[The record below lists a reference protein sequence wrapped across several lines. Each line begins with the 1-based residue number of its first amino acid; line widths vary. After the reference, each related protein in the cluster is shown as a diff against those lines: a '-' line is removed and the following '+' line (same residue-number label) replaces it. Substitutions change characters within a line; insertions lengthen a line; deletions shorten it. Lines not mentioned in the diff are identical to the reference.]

1 MAPVGMPMPPAPG
14 PEVTAQMGGGS
25 SPGAGLSS
33 LVPSSP
39 MGIAPEGGG
48 QPNPK
53 GFLVSQIETVKRV
66 LQQIAAAEPSFA
78 PFADKAAQILD
89 SGLSAVAASPGAPG
103 PARPPEQATG
113 GVVPPPPGGEGAMP
127 PLGA

>member
-1 MAPVGMPMPPAPG
+1 MAPAGMPMPPAPG
-14 PEVTAQMGGGS
+14 PEVTAQMGGGPS
-25 SPGAGLSS
+25 AVGGLSS
-33 LVPSSP
+33 LVPSAP
-39 MGIAPEGGG
+39 MGIAPEGG
-48 QPNPK
+48 QPNPR

-103 PARPPEQATG
+103 PARPPEAGTG
-113 GVVPPPPGGEGAMP
+113 GVTPPPPGGEGAMP